1 MIIYVIIIKYTYC
14 CYVLFVYY
22 IYYLYIN
29 KSVLVFS
36 YIYLYLLHLQIG
48 SQLA

>member
-1 MIIYVIIIKYTYC
+1 MIIYVVIIKHTYC

-29 KSVLVFS
+29 KSMLVFT
-36 YIYLYLLHLQIG
+36 YIYICIYCIFK
-48 SQLA
+48 